1 MATARS
7 APSVDPSVVSL
18 VQHQAVLG
26 GMTNMAAIHGDRLGQ
41 VIASRVERL
50 ELEDANGYPEL
61 LARDPEELAHLS
73 AALRESFPSFFSEPA
88 IYGVLRKVI
97 LPNLIKKKKSH
108 TLRFWSI
115 GCGCGEEPY
124 SIAITVDQA
133 FQDHGMPATGWSIQ
147 IYGTEPDEM
156 NLRAAT
162 TAIYDPT
169 AVPPGVLSDAQRS
182 RCFESMGR
190 KVRVAEFLRDWA
202 TFQLAGVAEVEAG
215 PPSAD
220 VIFCRNALLTLS
232 RRAAGEVLDRVC
244 GRLNEDGYIFLSRP
258 DALSV
263 NLMTELAPMCHGE
276 AVVYAKLPPG
286 VALPRLPILRPRA
299 DAAGRGAGVVARPVT
314 PLRLSPAQR
323 RMLES

>member
-1 MATARS
+1 MPT
-7 APSVDPSVVSL
+7 APSTTPVNPRVVSL

-26 GMTNMAAIHGDRLGQ
+26 GMANMATVHTDRLGK
-41 VIASRVERL
+41 VIASRIADL
-50 ELEDANGYPEL
+50 ELEDDNGYPEL
-61 LARDPEELAHLS
+61 LTRDPLELDRLS
-73 AALRESFPSFFSEPA
+73 TALRESFPTFFAEPA

-115 GCGCGEEPY
+115 GCGCGEELY
-124 SIAITVDQA
+124 SIAMAVDMA
-133 FQDHGMPATGWSIQ
+133 FRDHGMPASGWSIQ

-156 NLRAAT
+156 SLRTAT

-169 AVPPGVLSDAQRS
+169 AIPPGFLSEAQRD
-182 RCFESMGR
+182 RYFDTMGR
-190 KVRVAEFLRDWA
+190 KIRIAESLRDWA
-202 TFQLAGVAEVEAG
+202 TFQLAGVADPNAG
-215 PPSAD
+215 PPNVD
-220 VIFCRNALLTLS
+220 VIFCRNALMTLS
-232 RRAAGEVLDRVC
+232 RRRVTEVLDHVC
-244 GRLNEDGYIFLSRP
+244 GRLNEDGYIFLRRP

-286 VALPRLPILRPRA
+286 AALPRLPILRPRA
-299 DAAGRGAGVVARPVT
+299 REAARGAVAARPVM

-323 RMLES
+323 RLLDS